1 MTRYILIIVLC
12 FLFSCGSKD
21 TPPKGYIQPKEMQT
35 VLWDVIRAQYVA
47 SEMAKHDSTIN
58 TKEQTKILSDKA
70 LAIHQLSEEDF
81 NKSYQ
86 WYVEH
91 PKILQT
97 IFDSLQIQKQ
107 REIKEAAEQEKNPT
121 LLERPIK
128 IRRLKN
134 K

>member
-1 MTRYILIIVLC
+1 MARNLILIFVL

-21 TPPKGYIQPKEMQT
+21 TPPKDLIQPKEMQT

-47 SEMAKHDSTIN
+47 SEMAKSDSTIN
-58 TKEQTKILSDKA
+58 TEAQTKILSDKA
-70 LAIHQLSEEDF
+70 LAIHQLSEEEF

-97 IFDSLQIQKQ
+97 IFDSLQVQKQ
-107 REIKEAAEQEKNPT
+107 REIMEVAEQEKNPT
-121 LLERPIK
+121 LLEKPIK